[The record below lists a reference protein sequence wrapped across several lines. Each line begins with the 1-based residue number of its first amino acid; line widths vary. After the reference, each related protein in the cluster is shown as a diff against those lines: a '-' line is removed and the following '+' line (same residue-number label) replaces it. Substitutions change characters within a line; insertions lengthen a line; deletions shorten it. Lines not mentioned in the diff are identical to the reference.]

1 MKLLSRTK
9 IYFRL
14 ALIIAV
20 LIIPVGILGYML
32 NRELSSEI
40 KFSHK
45 QVQGIAYIGPLMTL
59 LDEVADYQI
68 TVAEKGDESEAIA
81 AIDEAFAQLE
91 AVDKEYAESLGLTA
105 EALKFSGNEGTSYKK
120 LHEAWSAIRQS
131 PDEQKFAEILS
142 NLQAAIAM
150 AGDKS
155 NLILDPDLDTYYLVD
170 IAVNALPVT
179 LKELAVLK
187 SFTYTALKTNMG
199 VLPQGGAIE
208 IHVASNTITNFY
220 LGKIKIAMDTT
231 IREDANFYGSMPGLV
246 ENLRKDYA
254 VYEDGAIK
262 LRDAIKRLEHGE
274 TMQPM
279 QFIEIADIMHDGSAE
294 FGQNVLVK
302 LKAMIEARIV
312 VLENERAS
320 GLFTAFA
327 IVLAGLVLAY
337 VISSG
342 ISNGLLKIVSSMAEL
357 SNGNT
362 DIDIP
367 FRGDD
372 NEIGKMAQ
380 ALEIFKANAIESK
393 KMAQEQEVRDRLAQ
407 EEKKKALQNIATQF
421 DSQVGGTLKKLSVAS
436 ERLQKTALDLERT
449 ANSTMEVSTTVAAVS
464 DESSVNVSAVAS
476 ATEEMVT
483 SAREISTQVASV
495 AKSTSEAAMR
505 ADDTRK
511 KVNDLNV
518 LVGNIGEVVNSIKD
532 IAEQTNLLALNA
544 TIEAARA
551 GEAGKGFAVVADEV
565 KKLATETANKTQ
577 DIEGRITQIQAA
589 TQDSVNAMQVIM
601 NSISDIDAMS
611 AAAAGAVEEQNAVLS
626 EITRNISQVSSA
638 SQNVSASITKVRS
651 AANDTGQASTLL
663 KSSADEIADL
673 SGSLESSVQSFLS
686 EVRGG

>member
-20 LIIPVGILGYML
+20 LIIPVGILGFML

-40 KFSHK
+40 TFSHK

-91 AVDKEYAESLGLTA
+91 AVDKEFAESLGLTT

-179 LKELAVLK
+179 LKELAGLK
-187 SFTYTALKTNMG
+187 SSTYTALKTNMG
-199 VLPQGGAIE
+199 VLPQGGRIE
-208 IHVASNTITNFY
+208 IHVVSNTITNFY
-220 LGKIKIAMDTT
+220 LGKIKIAMDTA
-231 IREDANFYGSMPGLV
+231 IREDANFYGSMPGLA
-246 ENLRKDYA
+246 ENLRKDFA

-262 LRDAIKRLEHGE
+262 LRDAIKRLDHGE

-302 LKAMIEARIV
+302 LKAMIETRIV
-312 VLENERAS
+312 ALESERTS
-320 GLFTAFA
+320 GLLTAFA

-342 ISNGLLKIVSSMAEL
+342 ISSGLLKIVSSMAEL

-393 KMAQEQEVRDRLAQ
+393 KMAQEQEARDRLAQ

-663 KSSADEIADL
+663 KSSADEIADI